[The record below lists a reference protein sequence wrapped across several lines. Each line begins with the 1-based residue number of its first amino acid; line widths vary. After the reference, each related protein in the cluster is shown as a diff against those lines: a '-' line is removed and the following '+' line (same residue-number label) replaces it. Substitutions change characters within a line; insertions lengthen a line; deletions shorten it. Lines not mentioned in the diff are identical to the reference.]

1 MMINR
6 QRCIATGL
14 CAIMVLSVILA
25 PKAARA
31 DNTRGDRPIR
41 LIGTDWADPI
51 GKVAGEFIVRGALT
65 INGRKACVDQPVWDG
80 DMLQTRADVSVP
92 VLQDAIGTITLGKGT
107 VVRLATRRGMRDGGP
122 TSPEMIASLALG
134 EVSIRLQPAVSARV
148 RAGES
153 AFVSSQGAVFSAS
166 FREGVSSVA
175 VKSGEVHKD
184 EQAGQQ
190 HQYTIKPVGHGSNIH
205 VPASGT
211 LQIQVQVIEDSLPV
225 PGVAV
230 LFVLD
235 ISGAVNGQLGVGTLS
250 NTTLNVVTNAYG
262 IAAVQFVA
270 GPTAGTVP
278 VSATIEGTRTSWTGE
293 ITVTSRGASS
303 HKIGWAIVALIGT
316 GAAAGIAYALTRNRD
331 SLKVQPPEVKNP

>member
-1 MMINR
+1 MIDR
-6 QRCIATGL
+6 QKCVATGL
-14 CAIMVLSVILA
+14 CAIMFLSVVLA

-31 DNTRGDRPIR
+31 DNNRNDRPIR
-41 LIGTDWADPI
+41 IVATDWADPI
-51 GKVAGEFIVRGALT
+51 GKVAGEFLVRGALT
-65 INGRKACVDQPVWDG
+65 INGRPACLDEPVWDG
-80 DMLQTRADVSVP
+80 DLLQTRTGISVA
-92 VLQDAIGTITLGKGT
+92 VLLDAIGTITLRKGT
-107 VVRLATRRGMRDGGP
+107 VVRLATGSGMSNEGQTPR
-122 TSPEMIASLALG
+122 ELIASLGLG
-134 EVSIRLQPAVSARV
+134 EVSIKLQPAVSARV

-235 ISGAVNGQLGVGTLS
+235 ISGAVNGKLGVGTLS